1 MSQRRAWDMCQRG
14 LRAAVHEELPCL
26 GKVQINQRNE
36 MKLVNRSH
44 RFIGYCISLVWL
56 QLPAKQDHSLNMRNC
71 LKYCLVDKAWPRCNL
86 PFKLMITM
94 TICLLTLLPPPTHR
108 RRGKN
113 PPFAVGGRGELSPPL
128 THRRRGKNPPFA
140 VGGRGKL
147 PPPPFPPPPTA
158 KGGTHPTCGVGPPAR
173 WADSYFPRVS
183 NIASPPTTTVDT
195 LVTGMGC
202 TVTGALG
209 RRQSSLGAGGV
220 NIPLPP
226 LLNNSDI
233 WNIIF
238 GYCMNISL
246 DEHFSLV
253 RSG

>member
-71 LKYCLVDKAWPRCNL
+71 LKYCLVDKAWPRCNF
-86 PFKLMITM
+86 PFELMITM
-94 TICLLTLLPPPTHR
+94 TICLLTLLPPP
-108 RRGKN
+108 
-113 PPFAVGGRGELSPPL
+113 

-195 LVTGMGC
+195 LVTGMV
-202 TVTGALG
+202 VTSASKTPKKSMEINLDVSD
-209 RRQSSLGAGGV
+209 RFFPQ
-220 NIPLPP
+220 IPQWYWWQ
-226 LLNNSDI
+226 I
-233 WNIIF
+233 WGMI
-238 GYCMNISL
+238 
-246 DEHFSLV
+246 
-253 RSG
+253 

>member
-71 LKYCLVDKAWPRCNL
+71 LEYCLVDKAWPRCNF
-86 PFKLMITM
+86 PFELMITM
-94 TICLLTLLPPPTHR
+94 TICLLTLLPPSPTAEEGKIPLLR
-108 RRGKN
+108 WVRGGN
-113 PPFAVGGRGELSPPL
+113 SPL
-128 THRRRGKNPPFA
+128 
-140 VGGRGKL
+140 
-147 PPPPFPPPPTA
+147 PPPPTA

-195 LVTGMGC
+195 LVTGMPVMG
-202 TVTGALG
+202 VGWWLEN
-209 RRQSSLGAGGV
+209 RAG
-220 NIPLPP
+220 NLYEPSI
-226 LLNNSDI
+226 
-233 WNIIF
+233 
-238 GYCMNISL
+238 
-246 DEHFSLV
+246 
-253 RSG
+253 